1 MRFVVVK
8 VDDKTFAVL
17 SLDSTYGKPKQYT
30 VKRNGYKFLCNCED
44 FAKHSDEI
52 NYACKHIIATFIALT
67 KMDEFKTTQGVF
79 VELKKNGKSWENL
92 NLY

>member
-1 MRFVVVK
+1 MRFVVAK
-8 VDDKTFAVL
+8 LEDGAFAVL
-17 SLDSTYGKPKQYT
+17 SLDSSYGKPKQYT

-67 KMDEFKTTQGVF
+67 KMDEFRAPAGVY
-79 VELKKNGKSWENL
+79 VELKNGKKWEEIK
-92 NLY
+92 LY